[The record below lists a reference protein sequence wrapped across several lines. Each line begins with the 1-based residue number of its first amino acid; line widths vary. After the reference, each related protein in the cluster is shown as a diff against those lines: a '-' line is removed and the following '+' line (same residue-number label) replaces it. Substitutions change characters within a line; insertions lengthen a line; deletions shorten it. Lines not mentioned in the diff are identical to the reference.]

1 MFSFINIHLHPL
13 PLERLKVFGKM
24 KPRYFNMVVTWNSPL
39 KPIFNKAIIQLKESG
54 TFDYLMTKWEGKDI
68 NSSGGTGTDLYSLT
82 LGQVILAILLFISY
96 FGIALFVFGLEL
108 IYDKMKLSFGS

>member
-1 MFSFINIHLHPL
+1 
-13 PLERLKVFGKM
+13 
-24 KPRYFNMVVTWNSPL
+24 MVVTWNSPL

-68 NSSGGTGTDLYSLT
+68 YSSEGTDLYSLT

-108 IYDKMKLSFGS
+108 LCDKMKLSFGL

>member
-1 MFSFINIHLHPL
+1 
-13 PLERLKVFGKM
+13 M

-39 KPIFNKAIIQLKESG
+39 KPIFNRAIIQLKESG

-108 IYDKMKLSFGS
+108 IYDKVKLSFGL